1 MLRTFTD
8 DEALYR
14 HSAGLQQSAGFDQS
28 MEPFGFDEAT
38 DGNLGAHLSTPNV
51 LLATRDLFHA
61 VLPANQGFE
70 RPSNHH
76 LVMGARSI

>member
-1 MLRTFTD
+1 VA
-8 DEALYR
+8 ALNALPAHESIEFPR
-14 HSAGLQQSAGFDQS
+14 LKTI
-28 MEPFGFDEAT
+28 DEAT
-38 DGNLGAHLSTPNV
+38 DGNLGAQLSTPNV

-76 LVMGARSI
+76 LVMGARPI

>member
-1 MLRTFTD
+1 MATLN
-8 DEALYR
+8 ALPAHESIEFPR
-14 HSAGLQQSAGFDQS
+14 LKTI
-28 MEPFGFDEAT
+28 DEAT

-51 LLATRDLFHA
+51 LLATRDLFPA

>member
-1 MLRTFTD
+1 MNRLNRLNFRGSRRPTK
-8 DEALYR
+8 
-14 HSAGLQQSAGFDQS
+14 
-28 MEPFGFDEAT
+28 AT

>member
-1 MLRTFTD
+1 MATLN
-8 DEALYR
+8 ALPAHESIESIEFPR
-14 HSAGLQQSAGFDQS
+14 LKTT
-28 MEPFGFDEAT
+28 DEAT